1 MKEEVKELL
10 DCHAESDYLDF
21 KEDNYPKD
29 KKNIVIMGGGNVAI
43 DAARIAR
50 RIYDGKVTIIYRRAK
65 EQMPARKDEIR
76 LAEDEYINFS
86 FLTNPIM
93 CYGHKKI

>member
-29 KKNIVIMGGGNVAI
+29 KKDELIK
-43 DAARIAR
+43 DLIAFANSHSIR
-50 RIYDGKVTIIYRRAK
+50 DKYIIIGAK
-65 EQMPARKDEIR
+65 E
-76 LAEDEYINFS
+76 
-86 FLTNPIM
+86 
-93 CYGHKKI
+93 KK